1 MSYAQTWRRTVKKPV
16 QALILLLVG
25 LIIGAVCTSFA
36 IKTLSKGSEFPKG
49 VMALEGAHMG
59 SLNKLQAE
67 NRCTTAEIQPHL
79 ITMRIVAS
87 DIEPAFKKVSEGDIQ
102 FVRYAG
108 DLRRALDFQLAKS
121 INSCPDLVTGM
132 SEIKKACDNC
142 HRDYK

>member
-1 MSYAQTWRRTVKKPV
+1 VTKNREYVVNKSV
-16 QALILLLVG
+16 QVLITLLIG

-36 IKTLSKGSEFPKG
+36 MRTLSKSTAYPKG
-49 VMALEGAHMG
+49 VMAVEGAHAG
-59 SLNKLQAE
+59 ALNKLQAE

-87 DIEPAFKKVSEGDIQ
+87 DIEPAFKSRSEKDVQ

-121 INSCPDLVTGM
+121 INNCPDLLTGLG
-132 SEIKKACDNC
+132 EIKRACDNC

>member
-1 MSYAQTWRRTVKKPV
+1 MKKPV

-36 IKTLSKGSEFPKG
+36 IQTLSKGSEFPKG
-49 VMALEGAHMG
+49 VMALEGSHMG
-59 SLNKLQAE
+59 SLNKLRAE

-87 DIEPAFKKVSEGDIQ
+87 DIEPAFKKLSEGDIQ

-108 DLRRALDFQLAKS
+108 DLRRALDFQLAKA
-121 INSCPDLVTGM
+121 INNCPDLVTGM